1 MSVTLYSTLTDEATI
16 FLLCAIMQTLC
27 LCYLVWRHP

>member
-1 MSVTLYSTLTDEATI
+1 MILYYALTDEETI

-27 LCYLVWRHP
+27 LCYLVARHR

>member
-1 MSVTLYSTLTDEATI
+1 MILWHTLTDEATI

-27 LCYLVWRHP
+27 LCYLVLRHP

>member
-1 MSVTLYSTLTDEATI
+1 MTFLYYTLTDEETI

-27 LCYLVWRHP
+27 LCYLVLRHP